1 MPKLGYLT
9 GSRFKAMMT
18 KGRKKNEEWGTTS
31 EKLAIR
37 IALERLGEI
46 DLELDTYTSDSMQRG
61 IDEESYAIEAYE
73 RINFVEVHSSQVFQ
87 QHPEHEFVGCTPD
100 GLIDEDG
107 IFETK
112 NPDTENHVIHV
123 LNGGQIDQYDWQ
135 VHGSLWVMPDREY
148 VDFFSY
154 DSRIKSDWLNSDTI
168 RVHRDEKK
176 IKEINERYVLFNEKV
191 EEYMNK
197 IKNKQPKK

>member
-1 MPKLGYLT
+1 MPKAGYVT

-46 DLELDTYTSDSMQRG
+46 ELELDTYTSDSMARG
-61 IDEESYAIEAYE
+61 TAEEPNAIEAYE
-73 RINFVEVHSSQVFQ
+73 RIHFVEIHGSQDFQ
-87 QHPEHEFVGCTPD
+87 QHPKHEYVGCTPD
-100 GLIDEDG
+100 GLIGDEG

-112 NPDTENHVIHV
+112 NPDTENHVLHV

-148 VDFFSY
+148 VDFFSH

-168 RVHRDEKK
+168 RVHRDEEK
-176 IKEINERYVLFNEKV
+176 IKQLEDRYVLFNEKV

-197 IKNKQPKK
+197 ILKVKND

>member
-1 MPKLGYLT
+1 MPKLGYIT

-18 KGRKKNEEWGTTS
+18 QGRGKNEEWGTTS

-46 DLELDTYTSDSMQRG
+46 ELELDTFTSDSMARG
-61 IDEESYAIEAYE
+61 TDEEPNAIKAYE
-73 RINFVEVHSSQVFQ
+73 RLNFVQVHSSQVFQ

-100 GLIDEDG
+100 GLISTDG

-112 NPDTENHVIHV
+112 NPDTENHIIHV
-123 LNGGQIDQYDWQ
+123 LDGSQIDQYNWQ

-148 VDFFSY
+148 VDFFSH
-154 DSRIKSDWLNSDTI
+154 DSRIKSEWLNSDTI
-168 RVHRDEKK
+168 RVNRKEDK
-176 IKEINERYVLFNEKV
+176 IKELNDRYILFNEKV
-191 EEYMNK
+191 EDYMDK
-197 IKNKQPKK
+197 IQKVERL